1 MRIRPARPTPQ
12 DAKPGGGTPG
22 DAAPQDT
29 APRDATLADASPAR
43 AVPGDAAPGDASP
56 ADAGPAGVAPEGA
69 PSAGATPTGSF
80 RLAAPAPWEA
90 PAGAA
95 GQNGGRSAQAAG
107 SDGPAAPAP
116 HGGPPAPA
124 GQTGGAPA
132 PAGQNGGVSAPVGQN
147 GGSSAPAGQNGGA
160 PAPVGQNGGSA
171 VGAGYGG
178 SFEAAAGP
186 GFGPAS
192 DASGGSGGFG
202 PPSGGFGTGPGP
214 AAPHGQAPATAP
226 GWAGAGTLPPP
237 PPAPPGGPG
246 GQGEARPL
254 QALAVGLLNLS
265 CLGLGYVLLRH
276 WIGAA
281 VCWAATAALLLL
293 ALPADANG
301 VPAGVLVG
309 YGAVLLAAAADGAR
323 RGLRARL
330 SLGTTA
336 RRLALP
342 LAVVLL
348 AAPAGATVA
357 YGAAREEAREEA
369 FQQSLLAR
377 LGTADALV
385 KAKEGM
391 SFDLAERDYRTALDT
406 YERVALDH
414 PDSRAA
420 KLVPERMD
428 AYFASVSTPYAE
440 KKYCEAVD
448 PLTHLRSLPDSVDEG
463 VLGNRADG
471 LDDSLAR
478 SLYECG
484 AAEFGRGAIQSSYV
498 SFTELASLFP
508 KSEHIGT
515 VERLVGDGLRKAAA
529 PLGDGSAPDPCAT
542 TEQVRKQRDD
552 AAGLKGYALGG
563 PVADAARAIQKG
575 AFSCGTKQFRD
586 GRYSEAVTSMDR
598 YAKDYPNSPQAA
610 HARTISIAAQIADHE
625 PAAGK
630 KLPPAT
636 APGGSRM
643 PMVVSNDGKESV
655 ELLYTGPVTGK
666 ITLEACGTCE
676 NYGTFRD
683 VVDPDAKPCGGP
695 SSKYPK
701 ATLRLPAGTYHFL
714 QRRAGGGFAV
724 AGETKTS
731 KASVEPG
738 YTYTNCLYVTTVR

>member
-1 MRIRPARPTPQ
+1 M
-12 DAKPGGGTPG
+12 
-22 DAAPQDT
+22 
-29 APRDATLADASPAR
+29 S
-43 AVPGDAAPGDASP
+43 
-56 ADAGPAGVAPEGA
+56 
-69 PSAGATPTGSF
+69 
-80 RLAAPAPWEA
+80 
-90 PAGAA
+90 
-95 GQNGGRSAQAAG
+95 
-107 SDGPAAPAP
+107 
-116 HGGPPAPA
+116 
-124 GQTGGAPA
+124 
-132 PAGQNGGVSAPVGQN
+132 
-147 GGSSAPAGQNGGA
+147 
-160 PAPVGQNGGSA
+160 APVGQNGGSA
-171 VGAGYGG
+171 VGAGHGG

-186 GFGPAS
+186 GFGS
-192 DASGGSGGFG
+192 ASGGSGGFG

-237 PPAPPGGPG
+237 PSAPPGGPGGPG

-254 QALAVGLLNLS
+254 QAVAVGLLNLS

-336 RRLALP
+336 RHLALP

-385 KAKEGM
+385 KAKEGVR
-391 SFDLAERDYRTALDT
+391 FAVAERDYRTALDT
-406 YERVALDH
+406 YERLALDH
-414 PDSRAA
+414 PGSRAA

-428 AYFASVSTPYAE
+428 AYFASVSTPYTQ

-448 PLTHLRSLPDSVDEG
+448 PLAHLRSLPDSVDEG

-484 AAEFGRGAIQSSYV
+484 AAEFRRGALQSSYA

-508 KSEHIGT
+508 KSEHIGE

-563 PVADAARAIQKG
+563 PVADAGRAVQKG
-575 AFSCGTKQFRD
+575 AFSCGAKQFRD
-586 GRYSEAVTSMDR
+586 GQYSEAVTSMDR
-598 YAKDYPNSPQAA
+598 YAKDYPDSPQAA

-676 NYGTFRD
+676 NYGQFRD
-683 VVDPDAKPCGGP
+683 VIDPDAKPCGGP

-701 ATLRLPAGTYHFL
+701 ATLRLPEGTYHFL

-731 KASVEPG
+731 KASIEPG
-738 YTYTNCLYVTTVR
+738 YTYTNCLYVTTGR